1 MIKIHFV
8 CTGNAFRSRLA
19 EAYLKSKEMPDVSVS
34 SSGIEAQKNINGF
47 MCRYTLTLAKADEIE
62 DYLSKNWTVTTKA
75 EIESQDKV
83 IFMKKEHYLFCLK
96 TLNCKLPAYE
106 IWEIEDVYDLNS
118 SPKPDELIK
127 IATPIYEKI
136 KDKVDLLSFSS

>member
-1 MIKIHFV
+1 MKIHFV

-19 EAYLKSKEMPDVSVS
+19 EAYLKSKMIPGISVT

-47 MCRYTLTLAKADEIE
+47 ICSYALALAKTAGIE
-62 DYLSKNWTVTTKA
+62 AYLSKEWKVTTKA

-83 IFMKKEHYLFCLK
+83 IFMRKEHYLFCLK
-96 TLNCKLPAYE
+96 TLNCKLPEYE
-106 IWEIEDVYDLNS
+106 IWEVEDVYDINS
-118 SPKPDELIK
+118 SPKSDELIK